1 MKSKIELQEQD
12 INELITALN
21 LLYGL
26 DKNQK
31 YTFEVICTA
40 DCTYVDA
47 VDIDLNHY
55 RLDTLPGEPLI
66 VFPKVINV
74 LKELLTE
81 FKSAKGAAPLKEYT
95 KPTIQDSLYKETIR
109 EANKETKQIEK
120 DVYKVADIQKE
131 KGFEINEAFLSDFN
145 KMWKE
150 ATKDIFVK
158 VEEPE
163 LKTSK
168 TNEQSLFE
176 SLISML
182 QEIENVNFT
191 QEEEMIPE
199 SAILSDKVVTSES
212 EYNPEVRIKQG
223 FVAQPIIGLPHNLES
238 FKNTIE
244 DFKYGGESNI
254 KITTPHEKP
263 NLEVEQDLEIQ
274 NPILSPF
281 QQWIEDG
288 KNLLVEKG
296 DILMKEADKIK
307 DLYTILIH
315 IND

>member
-1 MKSKIELQEQD
+1 MRMKTKIELQEIK
-12 INELITALN
+12 INELITNLN
-21 LLYGL
+21 AINAFYAENI
-26 DKNQK
+26 NQK
-31 YTFEVICTA
+31 YTYEVSCFANHT
-40 DCTYVDA
+40 CVDA
-47 VDIDLNHY
+47 IDIDLNSY
-55 RLDTLPGEPLI
+55 RIETFSGEPAI
-66 VFPKVINV
+66 VFPKVI
-74 LKELLTE
+74 LLLNKLTQNIVGIASE
-81 FKSAKGAAPLKEYT
+81 VHLNE
-95 KPTIQDSLYKETIR
+95 LYKETLK
-109 EANKETKQIEK
+109 EVNKETKQIEK
-120 DVYKVADIQKE
+120 DVLEVADEQKK
-131 KGFEINEAFLSDFN
+131 KGFEINEAFISDFN

-212 EYNPEVRIKQG
+212 EYNPEARIKQG

-254 KITTPHEKP
+254 KITTPHEQP
-263 NLEVEQDLEIQ
+263 VIEQDLEIQ
-274 NPILSPF
+274 NTILSPF